1 MSEQGQQWAVSL
13 EKEPAHSGDS
23 DWLKV
28 QVLDSKVVRVSTE
41 TDRTVMTH
49 PSSID
54 EKQEQQS

>member
-1 MSEQGQQWAVSL
+1 MSL

>member
-1 MSEQGQQWAVSL
+1 MGSESGEGASTQWGLRLA
-13 EKEPAHSGDS
+13 EGA
-23 DWLKV
+23 
-28 QVLDSKVVRVSTE
+28 VLDSKVVHVSTE